1 MPASGLAAPQATD
14 KLRAIIN
21 EVFRVMAPEVAVRA
35 DRILNPAPVLTATEP
50 AALQFIQSVRA
61 SAAAMTAGR

>member
-1 MPASGLAAPQATD
+1 VRRRIGVYPKPI
-14 KLRAIIN
+14 LR
-21 EVFRVMAPEVAVRA
+21 R
-35 DRILNPAPVLTATEP
+35 TEP